1 MSELDKKYKKAFEED
16 HSLAEILILRQLALE
31 KNETMKKHLQG
42 DDPDMRQ
49 KANDWFKT
57 LDSRFDESKLE
68 KIQSYDQMQSK
79 KSKQS
84 KISIQVVLHL
94 KGLTISVEE
103 NEIMSEVKNMH

>member
-1 MSELDKKYKKAFEED
+1 LV
-16 HSLAEILILRQLALE
+16 LE

-68 KIQSYDQMQSK
+68 KIQSYD
-79 KSKQS
+79 
-84 KISIQVVLHL
+84 
-94 KGLTISVEE
+94 
-103 NEIMSEVKNMH
+103 